1 MVAAHSTWVRS
12 WYRRRAC
19 KLSTISLIGMVALC
33 AVSVAADQPKAPSP
47 SDSTTPSAIPVSG
60 KLLAGCQTAVR
71 FSTHDNWELS
81 VAYNSG
87 AWDKVQT
94 LLDTFLASLP
104 CAGTNAMA
112 HGAASVLFFDLALAP
127 PSLVRVLYDP
137 ARADGDPYNLRLT
150 RPTIFDVH
158 LFTDQL
164 TFATSSY
171 SIKPSPNPLVAAVAK
186 VVPLLSQGLLKAP
199 VSVSGARFV
208 EPPVVKP
215 PPPPHVSILVYK
227 IKLPAIAARGTLTIA
242 DTGHLAGTFSD
253 DLYHELD
260 RLERDANHPVA
271 VRVNGKLNYAFKA
284 NCVGKPETGVG
295 KPETGVGKPEAISC
309 PSALTTALEAATWPP
324 AEADDIQRLYNMYL
338 GLASLTTP
346 VASATQY
353 VVAPLTQVDIGL
365 GTGVIFGTSLNRP
378 VKVDSSKN
386 LVDDQPTT
394 LLTFASLNYHPGG
407 YDETT
412 ILPRAGELFRL
423 FGGIAL
429 TPNPGVVAGLGYGI
443 PKLRGLAVT
452 AGGGV
457 LLANLLRRGDTVGI
471 PPRTDGKPTRRGA
484 LGIWFIG
491 IGYSL

>member
-12 WYRRRAC
+12 WNRSRAC
-19 KLSTISLIGMVALC
+19 KLSTISLIGMVAFC
-33 AVSVAADQPKAPSP
+33 AVLVAADQTKTASP
-47 SDSTTPSAIPVSG
+47 PDPGTANAIPVSG
-60 KLLAGCQTAVR
+60 TPLPGCQTAVR
-71 FSTHDNWELS
+71 FSTPENWQLS
-81 VAYNSG
+81 MAYNSG
-87 AWDKVQT
+87 AWTTVQT
-94 LLDTFLASLP
+94 LLTTYLNRLP
-104 CAGTNAMA
+104 CAGANAMA
-112 HGAASVLFFDLALAP
+112 HGAASVLFFDVALVP

-137 ARADGDPYNLRLT
+137 ARAAGDPYNLRLT
-150 RPTIFDVH
+150 GPTIYDVH
-158 LFTDQL
+158 LFTDDL

-199 VSVSGARFV
+199 VSTAGALKGLT
-208 EPPVVKP
+208 ETPVVKTP
-215 PPPPHVSILVYK
+215 QVSILVYK
-227 IKLPAIAARGTLTIA
+227 IELAAIADRGTLTIA
-242 DTGHLAGTFSD
+242 DAGHLPATLSD
-253 DLYHELD
+253 DLYRELD
-260 RLERDANHPVA
+260 RLERGASQVNA
-271 VRVNGKLNYAFKA
+271 VRIIGKLDHAFRT
-284 NCVGKPETGVG
+284 CCIGKQ
-295 KPETGVGKPEAISC
+295 EAGACSL
-309 PSALTTALEAATWPP
+309 ALARELEAEVWPP
-324 AEADDIQRLYNMYL
+324 SEADDVQRIYNMYL
-338 GLASLTTP
+338 GLATLTMP
-346 VASATQY
+346 IVISTQY

-365 GTGVIFGTSLNRP
+365 GTGVILGTSLNRP

-412 ILPRAGELFRL
+412 ILPRASELFRL

-471 PPRTDGKPTRRGA
+471 PPKTDGKPTRRGA